1 MEVRIGVQNVS
12 REIVVETEA
21 SAEEVEKAVAEA
33 IEKDKPLLTLED
45 RRAKKI
51 VVPVATIGYVEIG
64 SDTKQTVGFAAAVAE

>member
-45 RRAKKI
+45 RREKKI
-51 VVPVATIGYVEIG
+51 VVPVSSIGYVEIG